1 MEVSILLTLAR
12 CVLPPARSERPGRK
26 GLTFTFALLGLPF
39 PFRIASH
46 PIRLPMTTSI
56 ASLIFRGGTIL
67 TMVDDRPMVEA
78 VAIAD
83 GHILVAGAEA
93 EVMACAGTGTEVM
106 DLGGRTLMP
115 SFIDAHGH
123 FVNAPQIVKWVNV
136 SGVPAGPVCCIADI
150 LRLLREHVATHP
162 VKSGDW
168 IIGYGYD
175 VSNLSDGRQ
184 LSCDDL
190 DPLFPNNPVM
200 LIHSSNHGAV
210 LNSAGF
216 AVVGIDAST
225 PDPAGG
231 LILRK
236 AGGREPDGLI
246 METAFLPIFAAMP
259 QPTEEELLESFA
271 AAQQIYAR
279 AGVTTIQEGATNAK
293 DLKLIRK
300 GGEQGR
306 LYLDVVCLPLVLEV
320 PKLVKEYFPDF
331 SGGPMELPDTAGAS
345 FGVYHNRVK
354 LAGIK
359 CVIDGSPQGK
369 TAFWSKPLLTGGP
382 SGEPDWRGQPLFPPE
397 LITQI
402 IKEIAS
408 KNIQIFSHCNG
419 DAAIDLMIDAAR
431 AAGLT
436 AEQDRR
442 TVIIHS
448 QFMRPEQL
456 DAYVGLGFTPSFFT
470 VHAFFWGDVHVE
482 NLGRERAYFL
492 SPMASAIAKG
502 LHCSNHNDFS
512 VTPVEPMRMVYTA
525 VERISRKGEVIG
537 PAERVSPWQA
547 LKALTIEAAW
557 QIREEGKKGT
567 IEPGKL
573 ADLVILDADPT
584 AVSSAK
590 ILDIAVVETF
600 KEGKSVY
607 RAPVSA

>member
-1 MEVSILLTLAR
+1 MGTQQAE
-12 CVLPPARSERPGRK
+12 
-26 GLTFTFALLGLPF
+26 
-39 PFRIASH
+39 
-46 PIRLPMTTSI
+46 
-56 ASLIFRGGTIL
+56 LIFRGGPIL
-67 TMVDDRPMVEA
+67 TMDDARPRVQA
-78 VAIAD
+78 VAIA
-83 GHILVAGAEA
+83 GGRILAAGDDA
-93 EVMACAGTGTEVM
+93 EVMATAGEGTEVVE
-106 DLGGRTLMP
+106 LNGRTLMP

-123 FVNAPQIVKWVNV
+123 FANALQIVKWANV
-136 SGVPAGPVCCIADI
+136 SGVPAGPVTCIADI
-150 LRLLREHVATHP
+150 LQVLREHVAAHP
-162 VKSGDW
+162 AKPGEW
-168 IIGYGYD
+168 ITGYGYD

-184 LSCDDL
+184 LSRDDL
-190 DPLFPNNPVM
+190 DPLFPDNPVL

-210 LNSAGF
+210 LNSAAF
-216 AVVGIDAST
+216 AVVGITAST

-236 AGGREPDGLI
+236 AGSSEPEGLL
-246 METAFLPIFAAMP
+246 METAFLPIFTSMP
-259 QPTEEELLESFA
+259 QPSEEELLERFD

-279 AGVTTIQEGATNAK
+279 TGTTTMQEGATSAH

-300 GGEQGR
+300 AAEQGR
-306 LYLDVVCLPLVLEV
+306 LWLDLVSMPLVLEV

-331 SGGPMELPDTAGAS
+331 GGGPMELPDTAAES
-345 FGVYHNRVK
+345 FGTYRNRLK

-359 CVIDGSPQGK
+359 SLIDGSPQGK
-369 TAFWSKPLLTGGP
+369 TAFWSEPLLTGGP
-382 SGEPDWRGQPLFPPE
+382 NGEPDWRGQPLFPPE
-397 LITQI
+397 LIQKI
-402 IKEIAS
+402 IKELAA
-408 KNIQIFSHCNG
+408 KNIPIFCHCNG

-431 AAGLT
+431 AAGIT

-456 DAYVGLGFTPSFFT
+456 DAYVELGFTPSFFT
-470 VHAFFWGDVHVE
+470 VHTFFWGDVHVE

-525 VERISRKGEVIG
+525 VERLSRKGEVIG
-537 PAERVSPWQA
+537 PNERVGPWQA

-557 QIREEGKKGT
+557 QIREEGQKGT
-567 IEPGKL
+567 IEAGKL

-584 AVSSAK
+584 AVPSAD
-590 ILDIAVVETF
+590 ILKIAVLETF

-607 RAPVSA
+607 QAAAA